1 MRFLPYILFTFLSL
15 ILALSSTAQDQ
26 NNLALDAI
34 VRDMDGGKLAG
45 VKVKI
50 IQDGAL
56 VNQMTTGKNGRF
68 DVLLD
73 FEHQFLIEMSKSGY
87 VSKSIQVN
95 TRNVPEDEQAWGY
108 EYGGLAIDLFKQIPS
123 VDYSILDGPVAKFYY
138 DPNLQNFDYD
148 KLYTKQ
154 IKQEIEDLEEEYE
167 RKKKMV
173 EELERQAEK
182 DYLLAMKDA
191 ENAFNDGDY
200 LLAKENYLAAASMK
214 PDAKDPQTKLKQIES
229 KIQETL
235 GKEEQ
240 YMSLLANADQL
251 FNQQKFSE
259 AQLQY
264 EQASTIK
271 PSEQYPKDRIEESK
285 QKAKELKAKQEAEAL
300 LAEKDRKY
308 NEEISKADRELT
320 AENFAN
326 AKTYYQNALG
336 FKPDEQYPKEQIA
349 QAELKIQELREKEKE
364 AEEMAIINE
373 KYDAQIARADAA
385 FNSDNFENAANA
397 YRAAAELKPEEKYP
411 KIQLDIIA
419 AKQKELAAAELEVE
433 RLEKQNREYQQFIAE
448 ADRSF
453 DKGEYAE
460 AKTNYEQALTIKTDD
475 YPSGRIDEIEKLLEE
490 QRIKAEENAQQAQ
503 IEQAYQAA
511 IEKADLAAKQ
521 LKYDEAISLYEEAR
535 SIKPAEE
542 YPKQQIEQMNRLKQQ
557 DQSNKAYADLIAR
570 ADAAFNQKDYSG
582 AQALYTQASAAK
594 SDDTYP
600 SNRLKEITSIL
611 DEQKRAEEESAKL
624 AQLNAEYNEAIK
636 LGDAAFESQDFD
648 NAERHYKQ
656 AQGVLSSEE
665 YPGSQL
671 KRIKEARQKLAEEQ
685 SRLAEEERLRMEY
698 ETQIAKADELFE
710 QKAWSEAIRAYE
722 QASKIDGD
730 NAYPKAQIEKINS
743 NIEEEQ
749 RAQELEKER
758 LANEKEKQ
766 EKEAA
771 YKKMIGI
778 ADGFFESEDYIK
790 AKAAYNDAVAIKSD
804 DDYSKSQIQTINER
818 LAEIQSQAQ
827 LEEENRQKYNDLI
840 TQGDR
845 AVTEKRWND
854 ARKAF
859 TDALEIYPNEEVPTA
874 RLKEIDDLEEKEK
887 QEELDAE
894 ITRLTQLAD
903 KFFMTKEFDSA
914 QKNYESVLN
923 LDPSNKHAQ
932 MRLEKIREITE
943 ASQEIVSK
951 DEKRVDRVVKE
962 ENFKE
967 GNADVTIRTVTE
979 GQKVD
984 VYKRV
989 VHSWGGKYFFLN
1001 EQPISE
1007 LVWNRDSAE

>member
-1 MRFLPYILFTFLSL
+1 
-15 ILALSSTAQDQ
+15 
-26 NNLALDAI
+26 
-34 VRDMDGGKLAG
+34 MDGGKLAG

-385 FNSDNFENAANA
+385 FNSDNFENAAKA
-397 YRAAAELKPEEKYP
+397 YRAAAELKPEETYP
-411 KIQLDIIA
+411 KTQLDIIA

>member
-1 MRFLPYILFTFLSL
+1 M

-73 FEHQFLIEMSKSGY
+73 FDHQFLIEMSKSGY

-123 VDYSILDGPVAKFYY
+123 VDYSVLDGPVAKFYY

-214 PDAKDPQTKLKQIES
+214 PDAKDPQTKLKQVES
-229 KIQETL
+229 KIQETS

-259 AQLQY
+259 AQVQY

-300 LAEKDRKY
+300 LSEKDRKY
-308 NEEISKADRELT
+308 NEEISKADREFT

-349 QAELKIQELREKEKE
+349 QAELKIQELREKEIE

-397 YRAAAELKPEEKYP
+397 YRAAAELKPEETYP

-419 AKQKELAAAELEVE
+419 AKQKELAAAELEAE

-460 AKTNYEQALTIKTDD
+460 AKTNYEQALAIKTDD
-475 YPSGRIDEIEKLLEE
+475 YPSGRIDKIEKLLEE
-490 QRIKAEENAQQAQ
+490 QRIKAEQNAQQAQ
-503 IEQAYQAA
+503 IEEAYQAA
-511 IEKADLAAKQ
+511 IEKADVTAKE

-557 DQSNKAYADLIAR
+557 DQSNKAYADIIAR

-582 AQALYTQASAAK
+582 AQALYTQASTAK
-594 SDDTYP
+594 PDDTYP
-600 SNRLKEITSIL
+600 SNRLKEITGIL

-648 NAERHYKQ
+648 NAERHYQQ

-665 YPGSQL
+665 YPGNQL

-685 SRLAEEERLRMEY
+685 SRLAEEERLRTEY

-743 NIEEEQ
+743 IIEEEQ

-758 LANEKEKQ
+758 LASEKEKQ

-790 AKAAYNDAVAIKSD
+790 AKSAYNDAIAIKSD
-804 DDYSKSQIQTINER
+804 DDYSKSQIQIINER

-827 LEEENRQKYNDLI
+827 LEEDNRQKYNDLI

-894 ITRLTQLAD
+894 IARLTQLAD

-932 MRLEKIREITE
+932 VRLEKIKEIIE

-962 ENFKE
+962 EKFKE

>member
-1 MRFLPYILFTFLSL
+1 MV
-15 ILALSSTAQDQ
+15 LALNSTAQDQ

-34 VRDMDGGKLAG
+34 VRDMNGGKLAG
-45 VKVKI
+45 VRVKI
-50 IQDGAL
+50 IQDGVL
-56 VNQMTTGKNGRF
+56 INQMTTGKNGRF

-73 FEHQFLIEMSKSGY
+73 FDHQFLIEMSKSSY

-108 EYGGLAIDLFKQIPS
+108 EYGGLAIDLFEQIPS

-148 KLYTKQ
+148 KLYSKQ
-154 IKQEIEDLEEEYE
+154 NKQKIEDLEEEYE
-167 RKKKMV
+167 RKKKMA
-173 EELERQAEK
+173 EELYRQAER

-191 ENAFNDGDY
+191 DNAFNDGDY

-214 PDAKDPQTKLKQIES
+214 PDAKDPQAKLKQIES
-229 KIQETL
+229 KVQEAS

-271 PSEQYPKDRIEESK
+271 PSEKYPKDRIEESK
-285 QKAKELKAKQEAEAL
+285 KLYKVLKAKQEAEAL
-300 LAEKDRKY
+300 LAEKDRNY
-308 NEEISKADRELT
+308 NEEIGKADREFI

-336 FKPDEQYPKEQIA
+336 LKPDEQYPKKQIA
-349 QAELKIQELREKEKE
+349 QAELKIQELREKEKA
-364 AEEMAIINE
+364 AEKMAILNE
-373 KYDAQIARADAA
+373 KYDAQIARGDAA
-385 FNSDNFENAANA
+385 FNSDNFQNAANS
-397 YRAAAELKPEEKYP
+397 YRAAAELKPKETYP
-411 KIQLDIIA
+411 KTQLDIIVT
-419 AKQKELAAAELEVE
+419 KQRELAAAELEAE

-460 AKTNYEQALTIKTDD
+460 AKKKYEQALAIKTDN
-475 YPSGRIDEIEKLLEE
+475 YPSDRIDEIGNLLEE
-490 QRIKAEENAQQAQ
+490 QRIKAEEDAQQAQ
-503 IEQAYQAA
+503 IEQAYRSA
-511 IEKADLAAKQ
+511 IEKADLAAKKF
-521 LKYDEAISLYEEAR
+521 KYDEAISLYDEAR
-535 SIKPAEE
+535 SIKLAEE

-557 DQSNKAYADLIAR
+557 DQSNKSYADLIAR
-570 ADAAFNQKDYSG
+570 ADAAFNKKDYYG
-582 AQALYTQASAAK
+582 AQAIYTQADAAK
-594 SDDTYP
+594 PDDIYP

-611 DEQKRAEEESAKL
+611 YEQRRAEEESAKL
-624 AQLNAEYNEAIK
+624 AQLSAEYNEAIK

-648 NAERHYKQ
+648 NAEQHYKR
-656 AQGVLSSEE
+656 AQGILSSEE
-665 YPGSQL
+665 YPGNQL
-671 KRIKEARQKLAEEQ
+671 MSIKEVRQKVAEEQ
-685 SRLAEEERLRMEY
+685 SRLAEEKRLRYEY
-698 ETQIAKADELFE
+698 EAQISKADKLFG
-710 QKAWSEAIRAYE
+710 QKAWNEAIRAYE
-722 QASKIDGD
+722 QATIMDWSEE
-730 NAYPKAQIEKINS
+730 YPKAQIEKINS
-743 NIEEEQ
+743 IIQEEQ
-749 RAQELEKER
+749 RAQEQEKER

-766 EKEAA
+766 EKEDA
-771 YKKMIGI
+771 YKKMIGL
-778 ADGFFESEDYIK
+778 ADGFFESGNYIK
-790 AKAAYNDAVAIKSD
+790 AKSYYNNVIAIKSD
-804 DDYSKSQIQTINER
+804 DDYSKSQIQIINER

-827 LEEENRQKYNDLI
+827 LKEEDRQKYNDLI

-859 TDALEIYPNEEVPTA
+859 TDALKIYPNEEIPAA

-894 ITRLTQLAD
+894 IARLTQLAD
-903 KFFMTKEFDSA
+903 KFFVTKEFDSA

-923 LDPSNKHAQ
+923 LDPSNKHAKV
-932 MRLEKIREITE
+932 RLEKINEIIE
-943 ASQEIVSK
+943 AAQKIISI
-951 DEKRVDRVVKE
+951 DEKRVERVVKE

-967 GNADVTIRTVTE
+967 GNADVTIRTITE

-984 VYKRV
+984 IYKRV

>member
-1 MRFLPYILFTFLSL
+1 M
-15 ILALSSTAQDQ
+15 
-26 NNLALDAI
+26 
-34 VRDMDGGKLAG
+34 
-45 VKVKI
+45 
-50 IQDGAL
+50 
-56 VNQMTTGKNGRF
+56 
-68 DVLLD
+68 
-73 FEHQFLIEMSKSGY
+73 
-87 VSKSIQVN
+87 
-95 TRNVPEDEQAWGY
+95 
-108 EYGGLAIDLFKQIPS
+108 
-123 VDYSILDGPVAKFYY
+123 
-138 DPNLQNFDYD
+138 
-148 KLYTKQ
+148 
-154 IKQEIEDLEEEYE
+154 
-167 RKKKMV
+167 
-173 EELERQAEK
+173 
-182 DYLLAMKDA
+182 
-191 ENAFNDGDY
+191 
-200 LLAKENYLAAASMK
+200 
-214 PDAKDPQTKLKQIES
+214 
-229 KIQETL
+229 
-235 GKEEQ
+235 
-240 YMSLLANADQL
+240 
-251 FNQQKFSE
+251 
-259 AQLQY
+259 
-264 EQASTIK
+264 
-271 PSEQYPKDRIEESK
+271 
-285 QKAKELKAKQEAEAL
+285 
-300 LAEKDRKY
+300 
-308 NEEISKADRELT
+308 
-320 AENFAN
+320 
-326 AKTYYQNALG
+326 
-336 FKPDEQYPKEQIA
+336 
-349 QAELKIQELREKEKE
+349 
-364 AEEMAIINE
+364 
-373 KYDAQIARADAA
+373 
-385 FNSDNFENAANA
+385 
-397 YRAAAELKPEEKYP
+397 
-411 KIQLDIIA
+411 
-419 AKQKELAAAELEVE
+419 
-433 RLEKQNREYQQFIAE
+433 
-448 ADRSF
+448 
-453 DKGEYAE
+453 
-460 AKTNYEQALTIKTDD
+460 
-475 YPSGRIDEIEKLLEE
+475 
-490 QRIKAEENAQQAQ
+490 
-503 IEQAYQAA
+503 
-511 IEKADLAAKQ
+511 
-521 LKYDEAISLYEEAR
+521 
-535 SIKPAEE
+535 
-542 YPKQQIEQMNRLKQQ
+542 
-557 DQSNKAYADLIAR
+557 
-570 ADAAFNQKDYSG
+570 
-582 AQALYTQASAAK
+582 
-594 SDDTYP
+594 
-600 SNRLKEITSIL
+600 RLKEITGIL

-665 YPGSQL
+665 YPGNQL

-685 SRLAEEERLRMEY
+685 SRLAEEERLRTEY

-743 NIEEEQ
+743 IIEEEQ
-749 RAQELEKER
+749 RAQEMEKER
-758 LANEKEKQ
+758 LASEKEKQ

-790 AKAAYNDAVAIKSD
+790 AKSAYNDAIAIKSD
-804 DDYSKSQIQTINER
+804 DDYSKSQIQIINER

-827 LEEENRQKYNDLI
+827 LEEDNRQKYNDLI

-894 ITRLTQLAD
+894 IARLTQLAD

-923 LDPSNKHAQ
+923 SDPSNKHAQ
-932 MRLEKIREITE
+932 VRLEKIKEIIE

-962 ENFKE
+962 EKFKE